1 MKLSKLCLSSL
12 AVSLS
17 ISAAVFAQPAVPK
30 PPEISF
36 QPRSVVVDGITAQG
50 QVVWYSVAREVAED
64 DVATLVRRSG
74 VRADEDGD
82 GKVSWDLEA
91 DVPLRSIWV
100 AVDLAT
106 GRLAVATPEG
116 YPLRR
121 VGWRGRG
128 LGRDDARADR
138 VEDLRTY
145 ADVLLVRP
153 GEGAW
158 RLTAGDG
165 SELDEDGA
173 ADGKLAVALDRMR
186 PLEGVE
192 GSEGT
197 VKAGE
202 AAPPS
207 RFSPK
212 DVVVLIDPNR
222 MELTI
227 ETQGVGR

>member
-1 MKLSKLCLSSL
+1 MNLLKSSLSSL
-12 AVSLS
+12 VLSLS
-17 ISAAVFAQPAVPK
+17 VSAAALGQPAGPQ

-36 QPRSVVVDGITAQG
+36 RPGSVTVDGMAAQG

-74 VRADEDGD
+74 VRVDDDGD
-82 GKVSWDLEA
+82 GKVLWELEWE
-91 DVPLRSIWV
+91 VPLRSIWV
-100 AVDLAT
+100 AVELAT
-106 GRLAVATPEG
+106 GRVAVATPEG

-128 LGRDDARADR
+128 LGRDNARADR

-165 SELDEDGA
+165 SDQDDDGV

-186 PLEGVE
+186 PVE
-192 GSEGT
+192 GI
-197 VKAGE
+197 AE

-207 RFSPK
+207 RFGSK

-222 MELTI
+222 MEVVV
-227 ETQGVGR
+227 ETQEVKP